1 MKKAL
6 IDVYG
11 QVSTVVGWEIIPN
24 KTPTTYTAVM
34 GAVPNALRIC
44 QVEDTAFEVAQP
56 YYWVDCSDD
65 VVADVYYYNGQN
77 CVLTPTGVPYPVVPE
92 SITP

>member
-11 QVSTVVGWEIIPN
+11 AVNTVVGWEIIPN
-24 KTPTTYTAVM
+24 VSPPKYAAVM

-44 QVEDTAFEVAQP
+44 QVEDTAFDVAAP
-56 YYWVDCSDD
+56 LYWVDCPDETI
-65 VVADVYYYNGQN
+65 ADVYYYDGQN
-77 CVLTPTGVPYPVVPE
+77 CVLIPTGPPQPTGE
-92 SITP
+92 